1 MQITISVLIPAY
13 NAEDF
18 ILETLDSV
26 ALQSRPPEQIIV
38 VDDGSTDKTAD
49 LVQLWSTEK
58 GIAVDLIRQKNGGVP
73 VARNRGIQA
82 SACDWIALLDADDL
96 YLPDHL
102 AEMERAIAS
111 QPGIVAAFGDG
122 VIFGRSGADSEP
134 FSRMKAMAAGEAT
147 NIPGIHLLGERLYQ
161 SLLPGN
167 YIMPCSFIFKR
178 AAAIEIGMFDESLR
192 YIEDRDFM
200 LRLSRKGKFAF
211 VDRVIARAR
220 KHDDN
225 ITHTRNT
232 TRNTY
237 FALRILEKAL
247 DHARELGLNEKEL
260 LLTRVESHRTAQQLV
275 YAASLDGL
283 KAYAE
288 AMRQLLRRPFTSSI
302 LNPRHLLRALYY
314 TFRMLAGKRPAA
326 TRKAL
331 RADKPR

>member
-1 MQITISVLIPAY
+1 MPVTISVLIPAY
-13 NAEDF
+13 NAEKF
-18 ILETLDSV
+18 IFETLDSV
-26 ALQSRPPEQIIV
+26 ALQSRPPEQIVV

-49 LVQLWSTEK
+49 LVQQWSTEK
-58 GIAVDLIRQKNGGVP
+58 GIAVDLIRQENRGVS

-82 SACDWIALLDADDL
+82 ITCDWIALLDADDL

-122 VIFGRSGADSEP
+122 IIFCRSGADSEP
-134 FSRMKAMAAGEAT
+134 FSRIKAMAAGEAT
-147 NIPGIHLLGERLYQ
+147 NVPGIHLLGEKLYQ

-167 YIMPCSFIFKR
+167 YIMTCSFIFKR
-178 AAAIEIGMFDESLR
+178 ASAIEMGMFDESLR

-225 ITHTRNT
+225 ISHPKNT

-237 FALRILEKAL
+237 FALRILEKML
-247 DHARELGLNEKEL
+247 GHATELGLNEKEL
-260 LLTRVESHRTAQQLV
+260 LLTRVEYHLTARQLM
-275 YAASLDGL
+275 YASSVEGM
-283 KAYAE
+283 KAYMQAVH
-288 AMRQLLRRPFTSSI
+288 RVLRTPFALAT
-302 LNPRHLLRALYY
+302 LNPRHLLRTLYY
-314 TFRMLAGKRPAA
+314 TVMTLFGKHQAGGG
-326 TRKAL
+326 
-331 RADKPR
+331 